1 MPSPFRRALAGVL
14 VLGLALVACTGST
27 PSARRHDTPAPSASP
42 TPPPPPPPPIAPL
55 TGLEVASA
63 AIARRPALAVKIDNH
78 TDARPQVGLDRA
90 DVVYEEPVE
99 GGITRFIAIFQSRD
113 ASKVGPIRSARLT
126 DIDVL
131 AQYGKPLLAFS
142 GAAHYVIR
150 AVGRANLVS
159 MRQGQF
165 PSVYRRDGS
174 RSAPHNLFAST
185 PGLFRLGSRAH
196 PSPAP
201 ALFDFGALLAP
212 PPVVAPSP
220 SPSESPTATPTP
232 AWPSGRTATI
242 PFAGSA
248 WRAVW
253 RWSSSSGTYLRWHGT
268 APHRAASGTQ
278 ISAAN
283 VIVMRVATQR
293 NNSQA
298 AAHGTPELRLVGS
311 GAMVLLRNG
320 VRIVGRW
327 TRSSLTAPT
336 RFVDKLGRQLTLA
349 PGTTWIELV
358 PTRIVPKYA

>member
-1 MPSPFRRALAGVL
+1 
-14 VLGLALVACTGST
+14 
-27 PSARRHDTPAPSASP
+27 
-42 TPPPPPPPPIAPL
+42 
-55 TGLEVASA
+55 LEVASM
-63 AIARRPALAVKIDNH
+63 AIVMRPALAVKIDNH

-90 DVVYEEPVE
+90 DIVYEEPVE

-142 GAAHYVIR
+142 GAAHYVVR

-174 RSAPHNLFAST
+174 RSAPHNLFSST
-185 PGLFRLGSRAH
+185 SGLWRVGARAH
-196 PSPAP
+196 PTPAP
-201 ALFDFGALLAP
+201 ALFDFGPLLEP
-212 PPVVAPSP
+212 PPVAPSP
-220 SPSESPTATPTP
+220 SPSPTATPSP
-232 AWPSGRTATI
+232 AWPKGTMATI

-253 RWSSSSGTYLRWHGT
+253 RWNSASGTYRRWHGSV
-268 APHRAASGTQ
+268 PHRAASGTQ

-283 VIVMRVATQR
+283 VIVMRVTTSR

-298 AAHGTPELRLVGS
+298 AAHGTPELKLVGS
-311 GAMVLLRNG
+311 GVMVLLRNG

-336 RFVDKLGRQLTLA
+336 KFVDKLGRPLTLA
-349 PGTTWIELV
+349 PGNTWIELV